1 MSNVIKKN
9 ELSDLSQEVIII
21 EKIKNQIKH
30 SQQKAM
36 LNANKEMI
44 VLYWNIGKVIMNVVN
59 GETSS
64 LKNYR

>member
-36 LNANKEMI
+36 
-44 VLYWNIGKVIMNVVN
+44 
-59 GETSS
+59 
-64 LKNYR
+64 